1 MQVRFPIGFDPI
13 VNLNFKLVTNIEY
26 YISLKHK
33 IQKNQIYVLNLV
45 KVRMFRVDHNFNI
58 YDHWIF
64 NRKFECLIVQSCNMN
79 LNYEMSQKIRR
90 KKFNPLEKFN

>member
-1 MQVRFPIGFDPI
+1 
-13 VNLNFKLVTNIEY
+13 
-26 YISLKHK
+26 
-33 IQKNQIYVLNLV
+33 
-45 KVRMFRVDHNFNI
+45 MFRVDYNFNI

-64 NRKFECLIVQSCNMN
+64 NTKFECLIVQSCNMN